1 MEKKEYYLIEKNAWD
16 NMIGLVED
24 LKKEVDRLK
33 SERPVVKK
41 ILTNKDLQQLLCVNG
56 KLIRK
61 YREEG
66 LLRYSHEGNK
76 YWFTIDNVREFIK
89 KTRK

>member
-41 ILTNKDLQQLLCVNG
+41 ILTNKDLQALLNVNG

-61 YREEG
+61 YREDG
-66 LLRYSHEGNK
+66 LLRYSHECGK
-76 YWFTIDNVREFIK
+76 YWYTIDDVRNFLK

>member
-1 MEKKEYYLIEKNAWD
+1 MEKNDYYLIEKNAWD
-16 NMIGLVED
+16 NMIGLVEE

-33 SERPVVKK
+33 SERPTFKK
-41 ILTNKDLQQLLCVNG
+41 ILTNKDLQQLLCVNN

-66 LLRYSHEGNK
+66 LLRCSHERGK
-76 YWFTIDNVREFIK
+76 YWYTIDDVRNFLK